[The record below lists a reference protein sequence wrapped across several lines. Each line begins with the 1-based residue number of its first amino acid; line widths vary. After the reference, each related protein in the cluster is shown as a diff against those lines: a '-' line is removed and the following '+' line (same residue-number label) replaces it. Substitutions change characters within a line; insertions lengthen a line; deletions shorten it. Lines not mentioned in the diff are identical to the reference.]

1 MNCHP
6 RRLAVNC
13 HPPGDPRQAVEIRSR
28 FPESDR
34 EFAGGGTVQHMFA
47 GDARGAPLAPKA
59 RSWLSR
65 IPLAKVKPPKR
76 TSDSHY
82 RWLSRAFNIF
92 HRTSIY
98 FQYLLWNVP
107 HRGEKRART
116 FRKTHSRCQ
125 ISQLVECRISGV
137 TLSTICGGPPQST
150 LESRHAI
157 NLRRTAK
164 QHLRIAAL
172 NRCRKPVSVWDIRGP
187 RRMRISAAP

>member
-1 MNCHP
+1 MKCHP

-13 HPPGDPRQAVEIRSR
+13 HPPGDPRQAVEIRSQ

-92 HRTSIY
+92 IERPSI
-98 FQYLLWNVP
+98 FNTFFEMSPIGERNELAPL
-107 HRGEKRART
+107 EKRTPDVKYR
-116 FRKTHSRCQ
+116 
-125 ISQLVECRISGV
+125 
-137 TLSTICGGPPQST
+137 
-150 LESRHAI
+150 
-157 NLRRTAK
+157 N
-164 QHLRIAAL
+164 
-172 NRCRKPVSVWDIRGP
+172 
-187 RRMRISAAP
+187 